1 MAKNSNP
8 QRLDLDSSSENDSS
22 SSARSHRSLRVAEN
36 AKKKREAEDPF
47 LLALKY
53 FSKVEAGTPWKGN
66 DTVERHLA
74 AVERVGLS
82 RGLSPQAVSILL
94 EFSLSLR
101 MGSAIGMRVLKFL
114 VPASTVPE
122 EAIIRGVSWLC
133 VDKMPV
139 NMQVLF
145 VRWVLTVFD
154 LIDSKDQLRAIYG
167 FIFNFV
173 TEENLGCQPFLMH
186 LLSVYKVYCPELVTI
201 SVPAKMKSGFK
212 NHNSTW
218 KAALAAVQKSSTTEL
233 LSDLQLSVGVSQQ
246 PATRKRKLHRHLTI
260 PAVSSS
266 IQSQSRLSGSK
277 VFPLEQLRTFS
288 QLLENLH
295 RIELPAQMGSL
306 LGSTVALHFLDCVRD
321 SSAFLRLNFWLG
333 HLLHEEFIFCKDGG
347 TQDLTE
353 ATGFLNTLISTQ
365 CFLQEGFAA
374 TELFLYKFLNIWD
387 GSLLRPEILGLLSN
401 IPVVPCSRIKTLLF
415 EPLMQLFFTSSL
427 FFKCSV
433 IECLTNMLLKW
444 LTWHSVYAFED
455 ELDISVTSQTPMN
468 MTLSGLMDSVVELVH
483 FVGRISTIGLQ
494 LEGYHSLLLSFTLD
508 FYMMV
513 SDMYL
518 KYDLPLVLMPPA
530 GVFYPALFATDP
542 VNLDKLCHIMYRRLR
557 ISACAFVHVQKP
569 IEISRKTYHEFN
581 QYVVSMV
588 SCLWNSR
595 AFQPGMGLEMD
606 EGLLSRSG
614 VPEPWTRFSLVY
626 HPAFLGYAVDFHE
639 NLGKRWDW
647 YVEFLYCQGLQGLKE
662 FMQSSL
668 RRQSSVGGTRATSD
682 SQSQPPS

>member
-1 MAKNSNP
+1 MNP
-8 QRLDLDSSSENDSS
+8 VLCL
-22 SSARSHRSLRVAEN
+22 SLCLTPNNV
-36 AKKKREAEDPF
+36 F
-47 LLALKY
+47 CIV
-53 FSKVEAGTPWKGN
+53 VEAGTPWKGN

-101 MGSAIGMRVLKFL
+101 SAIGIRVLKFL

-173 TEENLGCQPFLMH
+173 TEENLCPYICHLLYLLTRKENVRPYRVRKLLELQTRMGCQPFLMH

-201 SVPAKMKSGFK
+201 SVPAKM
-212 NHNSTW
+212 
-218 KAALAAVQKSSTTEL
+218 
-233 LSDLQLSVGVSQQ
+233 
-246 PATRKRKLHRHLTI
+246 KLHRHLTI

-401 IPVVPCSRIKTLLF
+401 IPLFPFTGIKTLLF

-427 FFKCSV
+427 FFKVLQNDLILFAVVLKIYNEQILKCMKVGKSRF
-433 IECLTNMLLKW
+433 ICLFIFW
-444 LTWHSVYAFED
+444 
-455 ELDISVTSQTPMN
+455 N

-542 VNLDKLCHIMYRRLR
+542 VNLDKLCHIMYRYRTNLM
-557 ISACAFVHVQKP
+557 SAKNQEQKMKKP

-639 NLGKRWDW
+639 NCWPERMKMDLSSIKLGKRWDW

>member
-1 MAKNSNP
+1 MNP
-8 QRLDLDSSSENDSS
+8 VLCL
-22 SSARSHRSLRVAEN
+22 SLCLTPNNV
-36 AKKKREAEDPF
+36 F
-47 LLALKY
+47 CIV
-53 FSKVEAGTPWKGN
+53 VEAGTPWKGN

-101 MGSAIGMRVLKFL
+101 MGSAI
-114 VPASTVPE
+114 
-122 EAIIRGVSWLC
+122 
-133 VDKMPV
+133 V

-173 TEENLGCQPFLMH
+173 TEENLCPYICHLLYLLTRKENVRPYRVRKLLELQTRMGCQPFLMH

-201 SVPAKMKSGFK
+201 SVPAKMK
-212 NHNSTW
+212 
-218 KAALAAVQKSSTTEL
+218 V
-233 LSDLQLSVGVSQQ
+233 
-246 PATRKRKLHRHLTI
+246 
-260 PAVSSS
+260 SS

-401 IPVVPCSRIKTLLF
+401 IPLFPFTGIKTLLF

-444 LTWHSVYAFED
+444 LTWHSV
-455 ELDISVTSQTPMN
+455 N

-542 VNLDKLCHIMYRRLR
+542 VNLDKLCHIMYRYRTNLM
-557 ISACAFVHVQKP
+557 SAKNQEQKMKKP

-639 NLGKRWDW
+639 NCWPERMKMDLSSIKLGKRWDW

>member
-1 MAKNSNP
+1 MNP
-8 QRLDLDSSSENDSS
+8 VLCL
-22 SSARSHRSLRVAEN
+22 SLCLTPNNV
-36 AKKKREAEDPF
+36 F
-47 LLALKY
+47 CIV
-53 FSKVEAGTPWKGN
+53 VEAGTPWKGN

-101 MGSAIGMRVLKFL
+101 SAIGIRVLKFL

-173 TEENLGCQPFLMH
+173 TEENLVRRVLVLLFITYPLLELQTRMGCQPFLMH

-542 VNLDKLCHIMYRRLR
+542 VNLDKLCHIMYRYRTNLM
-557 ISACAFVHVQKP
+557 SAKNQEQKMK
-569 IEISRKTYHEFN
+569 ISRKTYHEFN

-639 NLGKRWDW
+639 NCWPERMKMDLSSIKLGKRWDW